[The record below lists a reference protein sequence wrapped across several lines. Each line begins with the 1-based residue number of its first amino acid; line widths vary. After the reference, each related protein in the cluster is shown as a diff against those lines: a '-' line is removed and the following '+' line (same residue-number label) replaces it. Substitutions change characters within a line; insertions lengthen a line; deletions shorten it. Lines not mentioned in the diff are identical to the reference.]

1 MPVLLAAAPLLA
13 VLAALLLRQSALRAS
28 ILGVAVAAV
37 IAVAAFDTTPGEL
50 AVATWAWWPLG
61 LEVLAIVA
69 GGLAFAEAG
78 RRSGGQ
84 RVLSDWLRRSLGTG
98 VAPVLAIVHGVTPLA
113 ESLTGFG
120 VGAAIAVPLL
130 AALGLDG
137 RRAAVIG
144 LLGLCAVP
152 WGSMAPG
159 TLIAAQLSGLG
170 FEELGVASAMA
181 SLPVFLGVGIAAAL
195 LTVRA
200 GEPGRA
206 PRGRLGAV
214 AAAIASGLALWGGVL
229 GANLLIGTP
238 PAGALGA
245 LAALLLHLLVGA
257 LRGRRAGLPRAVR
270 RAAMPY
276 LLLIGGVVAAMLVV
290 RATGQFETAWRALAS
305 PAVWLVVATVAT
317 ATVTTGIG
325 ATDIGA
331 TGTVTKGT
339 AATASTGPRLLRAML
354 PDVAARWWR
363 VGPATAL
370 FLVFGVVM
378 AVSGMSQTLAL
389 ALAGLGGAY
398 LVAVPAIGALGGFMT
413 GSNSGANAMF
423 AAPQAQAV
431 TAIGA
436 DLLPAMAVHNVA
448 AALFMMAS
456 PARVELAVQLTSD
469 RPRAAVVQR
478 TVLVVDLAIL
488 AVLTGGLLVLLL
500 PTL

>member
-1 MPVLLAAAPLLA
+1 MPVFLAAAPLLA
-13 VLAALLLRQSALRAS
+13 VLGALLLRQSALRAS
-28 ILGVAVAAV
+28 LVGVALAALVA
-37 IAVAAFDTTPGEL
+37 IAAFGAQPGEL
-50 AVATWAWWPLG
+50 ASATLAWWPLG

-84 RVLSDWLRRSLGTG
+84 RVLSGWLRRSLGAG
-98 VAPVLAIVHGVTPLA
+98 IAPVLAIVHGVTPLA

-152 WGSMAPG
+152 WGSMGPG

-170 FEELGVASAMA
+170 FDELGIASAVW
-181 SLPVFLGVGIAAAL
+181 SLPVFVGVGVAAAL
-195 LTVRA
+195 LVA
-200 GEPGRA
+200 EPGR
-206 PRGRLGAV
+206 RLRAV
-214 AAAIASGLALWGGVL
+214 AAASASGLVLSAGVL

-257 LRGRRAGLPRAVR
+257 ARGRRPGLPRE
-270 RAAMPY
+270 AALAAAPY
-276 LLLIGGVVAAMLVV
+276 LLLIGGVVITMLAV
-290 RATGQFETAWRALAS
+290 RAAGQSETAWRVLAS
-305 PAVWLVVATVAT
+305 PAVWLVIATVA
-317 ATVTTGIG
+317 
-325 ATDIGA
+325 
-331 TGTVTKGT
+331 
-339 AATASTGPRLLRAML
+339 ASGGRPRLLRA
-354 PDVAARWWR
+354 VAPEVARRWWR

-370 FLVFGVVM
+370 FLALGIVM
-378 AVSGMSQTLAL
+378 SASGMSQTLAA

-398 LVAVPAIGALGGFMT
+398 LLAVPAIGALGGFMT

-423 AAPQAQAV
+423 AGPQAQAV

-436 DLLPAMAVHNVA
+436 DLLPAMAAHNVS

-456 PARVELAVQLTSD
+456 PARVEMAVQLTSD
-469 RPRAAVVQR
+469 RPRASSVQR
-478 TVLVVDLAIL
+478 VVLVADVAIL
-488 AVLTGGLLVLLL
+488 AVLTVAL
-500 PTL
+500 PFLA

>member
-1 MPVLLAAAPLLA
+1 MPVLLAAAPLIA

-28 ILGVAVAAV
+28 ILGVAAAAA

-50 AVATWAWWPLG
+50 TIATWAWWPLG

-84 RVLSDWLRRSLGTG
+84 QVLSDWLRRSLGTG

-130 AALGLDG
+130 AALGLGG

-170 FEELGVASAMA
+170 FEELGVASAAA

-195 LTVRA
+195 LAARSD
-200 GEPGRA
+200 ESGRS
-206 PRGRLGAV
+206 RQGRIGAV
-214 AAAIASGLALWGGVL
+214 AGAIASGLALWAGVL

-245 LAALLLHLLVGA
+245 LAVLLLHLLVGA
-257 LRGRRAGLPRAVR
+257 LRGRRAGLPREVR
-270 RAAMPY
+270 VAAMPY

-317 ATVTTGIG
+317 ATATTGT
-325 ATDIGA
+325 ATTGTGA
-331 TGTVTKGT
+331 TGTV
-339 AATASTGPRLLRAML
+339 AAAGARSRLLRAML
-354 PDVAARWWR
+354 PDIAARWWR

-488 AVLTGGLLVLLL
+488 AVLTAGLLALLL

>member
-13 VLAALLLRQSALRAS
+13 VLAALLLRQSALRAA

-84 RVLSDWLRRSLGTG
+84 QVLSDWLRRSLGTG

-130 AALGLDG
+130 AALGLGG

-170 FEELGVASAMA
+170 FEELGVASAVA

-195 LTVRA
+195 LAVQA

-206 PRGRLGAV
+206 PRGGLGAV
-214 AAAIASGLALWGGVL
+214 AAAIASGLALWAGVL

-257 LRGRRAGLPRAVR
+257 LRGRRAGLPREVR

-325 ATDIGA
+325 AT
-331 TGTVTKGT
+331 GT
-339 AATASTGPRLLRAML
+339 AAAASTGPRLLRAML

-488 AVLTGGLLVLLL
+488 AVLTAGLLVLLL

>member
-170 FEELGVASAMA
+170 FEELGVASAVA

-206 PRGRLGAV
+206 PRGGLGAV
-214 AAAIASGLALWGGVL
+214 AAAIASGLALWAGVL

-257 LRGRRAGLPRAVR
+257 LRGRRAGLPREVR

-290 RATGQFETAWRALAS
+290 RATGQFETTWRALAS

-317 ATVTTGIG
+317 ATVATATIAAGTG
-325 ATDIGA
+325 ATDTGA
-331 TGTVTKGT
+331 
-339 AATASTGPRLLRAML
+339 AAGARSRLLRAML

-488 AVLTGGLLVLLL
+488 AVLTAGLLVLLL

>member
-170 FEELGVASAMA
+170 FEELGVASAVA

-195 LTVRA
+195 LAVRA

-206 PRGRLGAV
+206 PRGGLGAV
-214 AAAIASGLALWGGVL
+214 AAAIASGLALWAGVL

-257 LRGRRAGLPRAVR
+257 LRGRRADLPREVR

-305 PAVWLVVATVAT
+305 PAVWLVVSTVAT

-325 ATDIGA
+325 AT
-331 TGTVTKGT
+331 GTVTTGTGT
-339 AATASTGPRLLRAML
+339 AAGARSRLLRAML

-469 RPRAAVVQR
+469 RPRTAVVQR

-488 AVLTGGLLVLLL
+488 AVLTAGLLVLLL

>member
-1 MPVLLAAAPLLA
+1 
-13 VLAALLLRQSALRAS
+13 
-28 ILGVAVAAV
+28 
-37 IAVAAFDTTPGEL
+37 
-50 AVATWAWWPLG
+50 
-61 LEVLAIVA
+61 
-69 GGLAFAEAG
+69 
-78 RRSGGQ
+78 
-84 RVLSDWLRRSLGTG
+84 
-98 VAPVLAIVHGVTPLA
+98 
-113 ESLTGFG
+113 
-120 VGAAIAVPLL
+120 
-130 AALGLDG
+130 
-137 RRAAVIG
+137 
-144 LLGLCAVP
+144 
-152 WGSMAPG
+152 
-159 TLIAAQLSGLG
+159 
-170 FEELGVASAMA
+170 
-181 SLPVFLGVGIAAAL
+181 
-195 LTVRA
+195 
-200 GEPGRA
+200 
-206 PRGRLGAV
+206 
-214 AAAIASGLALWGGVL
+214 VL

-257 LRGRRAGLPRAVR
+257 LRGRRAGLPREVR

-331 TGTVTKGT
+331 TGTV
-339 AATASTGPRLLRAML
+339 AAAGARSRLLRAML

-488 AVLTGGLLVLLL
+488 AVLTAGLLVLLL